1 MHLTQFLPF
10 FLFSLPSDLAQ
21 PFGLRYFKIA
31 YLMFSTILVGN
42 ALGKLG
48 SLREELA
55 DVRREHAWDR
65 RRVTKRLID
74 EMQAY
79 DNDDQVDQYE
89 FLVSSLLTLGKISS
103 DDIRPIMD
111 KFRDLAG
118 VKGYIDLDDAV
129 SEASIGDSSEDI
141 REDAVMAYDMED

>member
-1 MHLTQFLPF
+1 
-10 FLFSLPSDLAQ
+10 
-21 PFGLRYFKIA
+21 
-31 YLMFSTILVGN
+31 MFSTILVGN

-118 VKGYIDLDDAV
+118 PKGYIDMDDAV